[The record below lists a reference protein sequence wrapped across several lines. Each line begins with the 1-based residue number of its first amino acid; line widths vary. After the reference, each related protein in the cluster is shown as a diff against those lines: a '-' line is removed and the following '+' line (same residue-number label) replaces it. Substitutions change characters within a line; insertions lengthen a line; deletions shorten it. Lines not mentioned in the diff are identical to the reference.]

1 MCMGFGG
8 RSTCNQAL
16 HLSRSLP
23 VVTRDRNPL
32 GVSAFLSVRRYKNL
46 EFIKNSSQNIYLM
59 SYSTSFPRKLYDIP
73 DFHSQF
79 LSGVL
84 KVSGSNASKLFFV
97 EPES

>member
-1 MCMGFGG
+1 
-8 RSTCNQAL
+8 
-16 HLSRSLP
+16 
-23 VVTRDRNPL
+23 
-32 GVSAFLSVRRYKNL
+32 
-46 EFIKNSSQNIYLM
+46 M
-59 SYSTSFPRKLYDIP
+59 SYSTSFPRKLYNIP